1 MLPAHRT
8 AARRIAAVAAVAA
21 ATACTNVSEPTA
33 VLSPS
38 EALMA
43 KNSALTHP
51 AGTLAERVPVSSLP
65 WGIAVS
71 PRGVVL
77 TVLPFQN
84 AIAGFTLGDP
94 TAVRPPLAVSA
105 YPMDVIF
112 NRNGNLAYVA
122 ARFGGTIDVVD
133 VRSNEVKGS
142 IPLGQEIYRLALS
155 AEETRIYA
163 TTLDGRLWT
172 ARTHGDPRA
181 TSVALTEPWAS
192 VQGKSLSPSG
202 SDLYVAA
209 TNGMVWRLDPVTL
222 EVRQSINLLFRQLQD
237 IAAAPDG
244 STVWAADENGY
255 VLKLDP
261 VTLAPTATID
271 LTGSFGRPFGLAV
284 SPDGERVYA
293 ASSASGRVFVIEE
306 TAPNTFGVTSL
317 VTGGTPRR
325 IAFGMSGAAAV
336 VSNEGAWVDVIR

>member
-1 MLPAHRT
+1 
-8 AARRIAAVAAVAA
+8 
-21 ATACTNVSEPTA
+21 
-33 VLSPS
+33 
-38 EALMA
+38 
-43 KNSALTHP
+43 
-51 AGTLAERVPVSSLP
+51 
-65 WGIAVS
+65 
-71 PRGVVL
+71 
-77 TVLPFQN
+77 
-84 AIAGFTLGDP
+84 
-94 TAVRPPLAVSA
+94 
-105 YPMDVIF
+105 
-112 NRNGNLAYVA
+112 
-122 ARFGGTIDVVD
+122 
-133 VRSNEVKGS
+133 
-142 IPLGQEIYRLALS
+142 
-155 AEETRIYA
+155 
-163 TTLDGRLWT
+163 
-172 ARTHGDPRA
+172 
-181 TSVALTEPWAS
+181 
-192 VQGKSLSPSG
+192 
-202 SDLYVAA
+202 
-209 TNGMVWRLDPVTL
+209 MVWRLDPVTL

-306 TAPNTFGVTSL
+306 TAPNTFDVTSL